1 MIRVPSQ
8 QMAQLVD
15 LTSTVNDTLSPT
27 IVEIDKAL
35 GDIDSANAS
44 LNSSDIQKYIDQVDS
59 GMVRTTG
66 VALGW
71 HWGGTG
77 VALGGPQC
85 AALPLIGFIP
95 SAENHDSVVV
105 PLWPPS

>member
-1 MIRVPSQ
+1 
-8 QMAQLVD
+8 MAQLVD

-27 IVEIDKAL
+27 IVEIDEAL
-35 GDIDSANAS
+35 GNIDSANAS

-59 GMVRTTG
+59 GMVRITG

-77 VALGGPQC
+77 TVWSRVGASLRA

-95 SAENHDSVVV
+95 SE
-105 PLWPPS
+105 